1 MAKRGPRR
9 RRTEED
15 MRKQQLE
22 ASQRYYEKNAEA
34 IREKQRQRYHA
45 NKEKNRAK
53 TLTEKIAKLQA
64 ELDELTGGAV
74 DEK

>member
-1 MAKRGPRR
+1 MAKGPKRT
-9 RRTEED
+9 RTEED
-15 MRKQQLE
+15 MRRQQRE
-22 ASQRYYEKNAEA
+22 ASQRYYKKNVEA